1 MTVVAGSARGALPAR
16 SLAAR
21 LVALALAVAVLGAP
35 ASAAAA
41 ACPKTSL
48 SAVEG
53 QVMCVQCGIP
63 LAVAESPSADQE
75 RSFINAMIAQC
86 RSASQIKRALVYQ
99 YGDRV
104 LALPR
109 ASGFGLAAYLVP
121 ALALVA
127 ALGAVTLAALRWRR
141 RRPPPA
147 AAAGAPA
154 PDPDDAARLEAD
166 LSRFGR

>member
-1 MTVVAGSARGALPAR
+1 MRR
-16 SLAAR
+16 LAAI
-21 LVALALAVAVLGAP
+21 VAALALLGAP

-48 SAVEG
+48 SAVEN
-53 QVMCVQCGIP
+53 QVMCVQCGVP

-75 RSFINAMIAQC
+75 RSFISAQVAQC
-86 RSASQIKRALVYQ
+86 RSASQIKRALVFQ

-127 ALGAVTLAALRWRR
+127 GLAAVTFAALRWRR
-141 RRPPPA
+141 RRAPA
-147 AAAGAPA
+147 APIDAPGPA
-154 PDPDDAARLEAD
+154 PDDAARLDAD
-166 LSRFGR
+166 LSRFGP